1 MLWSPIN
8 FLFKEMEAM
17 EASVSNPIKT
27 FTPITFGV
35 AFIARD
41 KHSSLFPPLLMTKSV
56 ITLTSSSKLGEN

>member
-1 MLWSPIN
+1 
-8 FLFKEMEAM
+8 MEAM